1 MKHLLSTAIATILAV
16 PAFAANEAITYTEHI
31 APIVHEHCATCHRP
45 GEIAPFSLLDYKT
58 ARAWGKSIKKA
69 VHAKTM
75 PPWHADSEKTEFA
88 NDRSLSQDEID
99 TLIAWVDQGAKQGDP
114 SKMPEAPT
122 FNDTWVMGEPDF
134 IFHSTTDFDIPALQ
148 QEIRYQSIHL
158 GPTLEEDM
166 YITAWEIRHTK
177 REAVH
182 HANLV
187 RSPQKMKHVGIG
199 GAVQTGGDYIG
210 SYLPGARPFGY
221 PEGSA
226 LILPKGNTVQIQV
239 HYVGQEEAL
248 TDHVMF
254 GVKYAQGRIDKILRT
269 IGTDNNDIEIEPHDP
284 NFMKRA
290 EIKLMYPLTIFSSG
304 AHMHLRGS
312 GYTASAIFPDGTN
325 HLVADVPRYDFNWQV
340 NYELANPIEMPKGT
354 TYRVDAKWDNSES
367 NPLNPDPAAKV
378 TYGPWTEN
386 EMLTTW
392 SHVVLTDEK
401 LGLKVKDGRV
411 VGHHDDRIDK
421 QHPFILQSFPQT
433 FGD

>member
-1 MKHLLSTAIATILAV
+1 MKHLISTLIATLLAI
-16 PAFAANEAITYTEHI
+16 PAFAADKAITYTEHV

-45 GEIAPFSLLDYKT
+45 GEIAPFSLMDYKT

-69 VHAKTM
+69 VHARTM
-75 PPWHADSEKTEFA
+75 PPWHADSEKTEFS
-88 NDRSLSQDEID
+88 NDRSLSQNEID

-114 SKMPEAPT
+114 KAMPEPPE
-122 FNDTWVMGEPDF
+122 FNDTWAMGEPDF
-134 IFHSTTDFDIPALQ
+134 IFHGTRDFDIPALE

-158 GPTLEEDM
+158 GPALDEDM
-166 YITAWEIRHTK
+166 YIAAWEIRHTA

-187 RSPQKMKHVGIG
+187 RSPKKLDHVGIG

-210 SYLPGARPFGY
+210 SYLPGTRPFAY
-221 PEGSA
+221 PKGAA

-239 HYVGQEEAL
+239 HYVGQEEVI

-254 GVKYAQGRIDKILRT
+254 GVKYAQGRVDRILRT
-269 IGTDNNDIEIEPHDP
+269 LGTDNNDIEIEPHDA

-290 EIKLMYPLTIFSSG
+290 EVKTTYPLTLFSSG
-304 AHMHLRGS
+304 AHMHLRGTA
-312 GYTASAIFPDGTN
+312 YTASAIFPDGSE
-325 HLVADVPRYDFNWQV
+325 HLIADVPRYDFNWQV
-340 NYELANPIEMPKGT
+340 NYELAKPIEMPKGT
-354 TYRVDAKWDNSES
+354 TYRIDAKWDNSEN
-367 NPLNPDPAAKV
+367 NPLNPAPEAKV
-378 TYGPWTEN
+378 TYGLWTEN

-392 SHVVLTDEK
+392 SHVVVTDEK

-411 VGHHDDRIDK
+411 VGTFDDRIDK
-421 QHPFILQSFPQT
+421 PHPFILQSFPQT

>member
-1 MKHLLSTAIATILAV
+1 MRHLLTAVLASV
-16 PAFAANEAITYTEHI
+16 ITLPAFAAKETITYTEDV
-31 APIVHEHCATCHRP
+31 APIVYEHCATCHRP
-45 GEIAPFSLLDYKT
+45 GEIAPFSLMDYKT

-69 VHAKTM
+69 VHARTM

-99 TLIAWVDQGAKQGDP
+99 TLVAWVDQGAKQGDP
-114 SKMPEAPT
+114 AKMPEPPQ
-122 FNDTWVMGEPDF
+122 FNDTWSMGEPDF
-134 IFHSTTDFDIPALQ
+134 IFHGTRDFDIPPLE
-148 QEIRYQSIHL
+148 QEIKYQSIHL
-158 GPTLEEDM
+158 GPALEEDM
-166 YITAWEIRHTK
+166 YISAWEIRHTA

-187 RSPQKMKHVGIG
+187 RSPKVLEHVGIG

-226 LILPKGNTVQIQV
+226 LILPKGNTIQIQV
-239 HYVGQEEAL
+239 HYVGQEEPI

-254 GVKYAQGRIDKILRT
+254 GVKYAQGRVDKILRT
-269 IGTDNNDIEIEPHDP
+269 IGTDNNDIEIAPNDP
-284 NFMKRA
+284 NYTKRA
-290 EIKLMYPLTIFSSG
+290 EVKLMFPLTLFSSG

-312 GYTASAIFPDGTN
+312 GYTASAIFPDGSE
-325 HLVADVPRYDFNWQV
+325 HLIADVPRYDFNWQV
-340 NYELANPIEMPKGT
+340 NYELAKPLEMPEGT
-354 TYRVDAKWDNSES
+354 TYRIDATWDNSEN
-367 NPLNPDPAAKV
+367 NPLNPDPSAKV
-378 TYGPWTEN
+378 TYGLWTEN

-411 VGHHDDRIDK
+411 VGTFDDRIDK
-421 QHPFILQSFPQT
+421 PHPFVLQTMPQT

>member
-1 MKHLLSTAIATILAV
+1 MRHLFTAVLASV
-16 PAFAANEAITYTEHI
+16 LTLPAFAAKEAITYTEHV

-45 GEIAPFSLLDYKT
+45 GEIAPFSLMDYKT

-69 VHAKTM
+69 VHARTM

-114 SKMPEAPT
+114 SKTPEPPE
-122 FNDTWVMGEPDF
+122 FNDTWAMGEPDF
-134 IFHSTTDFDIPALQ
+134 IFHSTRDFDIVPLEQ
-148 QEIRYQSIHL
+148 KIKYQSIHL

-166 YITAWEIRHTK
+166 YITEWEIRHTA

-182 HANLV
+182 HANLI
-187 RSPQKMKHVGIG
+187 RSPKKLEHVGIG

-226 LILPKGNTVQIQV
+226 VILPKGNTIQIQV
-239 HYVGQEEAL
+239 HYVGQEEPL

-254 GVKYAQGRIDKILRT
+254 GVKFAQGRVDRILRT
-269 IGTDNNDIEIEPHDP
+269 IGTDNNDIEIAAHDA
-284 NFMKRA
+284 NYTKRA
-290 EIKLMYPLTIFSSG
+290 EVKLMFPLTLFSSG

-312 GYTASAIFPDGTN
+312 GYTASAILPDGTEK
-325 HLVADVPRYDFNWQV
+325 LIADVPRYDFNWQV
-340 NYELANPIEMPKGT
+340 NYELAKPIEMPKGT
-354 TYRVDAKWDNSES
+354 TYRIDAKWDNSES
-367 NPLNPDPAAKV
+367 NPLNPDPASKV

-392 SHVVLTDEK
+392 SHVILTEEK

-411 VGHHDDRIDK
+411 VGQFDDRIDK
-421 QHPFILQSFPQT
+421 AHPFVLQSFPQT

>member
-1 MKHLLSTAIATILAV
+1 MRLLLATVLTSVLAI
-16 PAFAANEAITYTEHI
+16 PAFAAKNAVTYTEHV
-31 APIVHEHCATCHRP
+31 APIVYEHCATCHRP
-45 GEIAPFSLLDYKT
+45 GEIAPFSLMDYKS
-58 ARAWGKSIKKA
+58 ARAWGKAIKKA
-69 VHAKTM
+69 VHARTM
-75 PPWHADSEKTEFA
+75 PPWHADSEKTHFA

-114 SKMPEAPT
+114 SKMPEPPQ
-122 FNDTWVMGEPDF
+122 FNDTWAMGEPDF
-134 IFHSTTDFDIPALQ
+134 IFHGETDFEVPPME

-166 YITAWEIRHTK
+166 YIAAWEIRHTA

-182 HANLV
+182 HANLI
-187 RSPQKMKHVGIG
+187 RSPQKLKNVGIG

-210 SYLPGARPFGY
+210 SYLPGARPFAY
-221 PEGSA
+221 PDGSA
-226 LILPKGNTVQIQV
+226 VILPKGNTIQIQV
-239 HYVGQEEAL
+239 HYVGQEEPV

-254 GVKYAQGRIDKILRT
+254 GVKYAQGRVDHILRT
-269 IGTDNNDIEIEPHDP
+269 IGTDNNDIEIAPNDP
-284 NFMKRA
+284 NYMKRA
-290 EIKLMYPLTIFSSG
+290 EVELMFPLTVFSSG

-312 GYTASAIFPDGTN
+312 GYTASLVYPDGTEK
-325 HLVADVPRYDFNWQV
+325 LIADVPRYDFNWQV
-340 NYELANPIEMPKGT
+340 NYELAEPIKAPKGAK
-354 TYRVDAKWDNSES
+354 YRIDATWDNSEN

-392 SHVVLTDEK
+392 SHAIVTDEK

-411 VGHHDDRIDK
+411 IGTFEDRIDK
-421 QHPFILQSFPQT
+421 PHPFILQTMPQT